1 MRLPSHTFDK
11 SDLMR
16 SVSMTADGPE
26 EIIEAEDYLQPQEP
40 QHSPTRSSSRTTTR
54 LQYAPLLPQ
63 GAVNY
68 PLKAEKGEVS
78 GLPWREKNYA
88 HLNAAVEA
96 RKQRQQSPKRGRED
110 SFNSRYSSDPI
121 KFFREREEI
130 EGPSS
135 YPLVTNQNGSPTRK
149 SSPTKVLQLAVDEDN
164 YLAPHSTNPVM
175 YTDLSDKGYY
185 QNEKVFEEYRD
196 AEDEYETDHMLK
208 SSPLHTIPA
217 VANPEYFDHDDDDV
231 WETKPTSN
239 GRLPSNA
246 PAFFKPA
253 PESAK
258 CIYYN
263 DLPQDLITIE
273 NVGGSGGGGVG
284 VDGGSRGFP
293 AGRVT
298 VREQRPSESRV

>member
-1 MRLPSHTFDK
+1 MAF
-11 SDLMR
+11 
-16 SVSMTADGPE
+16 
-26 EIIEAEDYLQPQEP
+26 
-40 QHSPTRSSSRTTTR
+40 HS
-54 LQYAPLLPQ
+54 
-63 GAVNY
+63 
-68 PLKAEKGEVS
+68 
-78 GLPWREKNYA
+78 
-88 HLNAAVEA
+88 
-96 RKQRQQSPKRGRED
+96 
-110 SFNSRYSSDPI
+110 F
-121 KFFREREEI
+121 
-130 EGPSS
+130 
-135 YPLVTNQNGSPTRK
+135 
-149 SSPTKVLQLAVDEDN
+149 
-164 YLAPHSTNPVM
+164 
-175 YTDLSDKGYY
+175 TDLFVVPGYY